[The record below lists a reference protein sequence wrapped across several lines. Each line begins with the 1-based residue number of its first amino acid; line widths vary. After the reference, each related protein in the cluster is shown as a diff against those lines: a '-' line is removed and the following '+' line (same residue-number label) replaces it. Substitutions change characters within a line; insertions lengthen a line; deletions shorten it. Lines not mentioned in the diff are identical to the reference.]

1 MNMIDPTRLYRL
13 SVVIEEKNL
22 SRAAM
27 RLGLSQP
34 ALSASIAQFEREVG
48 MKLLDRGRHGA
59 FPTAYG
65 NVLYERSK
73 VIEAELRRASQNLA
87 AIASAEAGHLTIGAP
102 SGAAMSLI
110 CQGVARVLKQRPGVT
125 ADLIEHWSGAELLE
139 KLRRRELDWVVT
151 PQIEKENADGLEN
164 QPLFKTQRIFAV
176 RSGHPILKSR
186 TPDIS
191 GLLDYPLVA
200 PEESNELRKYVEN
213 ILLRVGGRLPRIGAI
228 GNSLSIAKEIVLNT
242 DHFAVLTEVV
252 VHDELRSGLLKAIEI
267 PVSTT
272 YWYRILRHPHVSI
285 TPTASIFRAAL
296 DAECAARGLIVESR
310 RGFKRPV

>member
-1 MNMIDPTRLYRL
+1 MIDPTRLYRL

-22 SRAAM
+22 SRAAT

-59 FPTAYG
+59 FPTPYG

-73 VIEAELRRASQNLA
+73 VIEAELKRAAQNLE
-87 AIASAEAGHLTIGAP
+87 AIASAEAGHLAIGAP
-102 SGAAMSLI
+102 SGAAVSLI

-125 ADLIEHWSGAELLE
+125 VDLIEHWSATELLE
-139 KLRRRELDWVVT
+139 KLRRRELDWVIT
-151 PQIEKENADGLEN
+151 PQIENKNADGLEN
-164 QPLFKTQRIFAV
+164 QRLFKTKRIFVV

-186 TPDIS
+186 TPDVS
-191 GLLDYPLVA
+191 SLLHYPLVA
-200 PEESNELRKYVEN
+200 PEQSNDLRRYIEN

-228 GNSLSIAKEIVLNT
+228 GNSLSLATEIVLNS

-252 VHDELRSGLLKAIEI
+252 VHDELQRGLLKAIEI
-267 PVSTT
+267 PVSTA
-272 YWYRILRHPHVSI
+272 YWYRILRHPQVSI

-296 DAECAARGLIVESR
+296 EAECAARGLVLDR
-310 RGFKRPV
+310 HRGIKRAL